1 VASSHGESP
10 GYEELL
16 ALVEEQPD
24 SVEPLVVLAD
34 WLQLREHPRGE
45 LIALQLA
52 KETATGDAWERLEQR
67 TAEHLVLHAA
77 ELVPSVGA
85 ARLRWRRGFV
95 HRVEIGAEMTLLAGT
110 LEQWARQPSMR
121 LLRELS
127 VELNSD
133 SGANLR
139 PLPITLHKLEVRG
152 LGGAIS
158 DLLPSAPA
166 LRTLAIEGVTDL
178 EALRHPALRELTVI
192 VPRYVALSG
201 YGEASSLGAQ
211 LTKLESVA
219 LPSLRRLSLVVPHE
233 FFSRTILDEACR
245 GLGESSLLR
254 SVTQIELVGNLSV
267 DGAAALQ
274 RGRAGQPALEWLRVR
289 DSSST
294 QLSRELRSILQPL
307 CRELVHNSPEKP
319 PCATRANVDEPR
331 ERLVRNRFKPSW
343 GVGRVLGERDGGIE
357 VEFEEVGVRFLRS
370 PELLVDVVD

>member
-1 VASSHGESP
+1 MASSQSESP

-24 SVEPLVVLAD
+24 AVEPVVVLAD
-34 WLQLREHPRGE
+34 WLQLQEHPRGE

-67 TAEHLVLHAA
+67 ATEHLASYA
-77 ELVPSVGA
+77 SELLPSVGA

-95 HRVEIGAEMTLLAGT
+95 HRVEIGEEMTLLAGT

-127 VELNSD
+127 VELGGD
-133 SGANLR
+133 RGANLR
-139 PLPITLHKLEVRG
+139 PLPSTLHKLEVRG
-152 LGGAIS
+152 IAGPIS
-158 DLLPSAPA
+158 DLLPAAPA

-178 EALRHPALRELTVI
+178 EALRHPALVELALTV
-192 VPRYVALSG
+192 PRHAAFSG
-201 YGEASSLGAQ
+201 DDGELGAR
-211 LTKLESVA
+211 LTKLESHA
-219 LPSLRRLSLVVPHE
+219 LPSLRRVSIEVPPE
-233 FFSRTILDEACR
+233 LFNRAMLDEACR

-254 SVTQIELVGNLSV
+254 SLTQIELVGNLGV
-267 DGAAALQ
+267 DGADALA
-274 RGRAGQPALEWLRVR
+274 RGRAGQPTLEWLRVR
-289 DSSST
+289 NST
-294 QLSRELRSILQPL
+294 SAQLSRELRSILQPL
-307 CRELVHNSPEKP
+307 CRELVDNSLEKP
-319 PCATRANVDEPR
+319 LRAVRAKVDEPR
-331 ERLVRNRFKPSW
+331 ERLVRNRFKPAW